1 MKGEIRPAIKIER
14 WHRRPSTHR
23 YPMGYKALEIKAIIM
38 IELTK
43 TIGKHNH
50 SQVYHLSD
58 KATQQCINAILNL
71 ETGNI
76 MEYRHLIAD
85 PSTREV

>member
-1 MKGEIRPAIKIER
+1 M
-14 WHRRPSTHR
+14 R
-23 YPMGYKALEIKAIIM
+23 YKVLEIKAIIM

-50 SQVYHLSD
+50 GRVYHLSD
-58 KATQQCINAILNL
+58 KATQQYINAILNPD
-71 ETGNI
+71 TGNI
-76 MEYRHLIAD
+76 MEYIYLIAD